1 MFPSVEEKQNPTSM
15 TEGYTTIDDLKEQ
28 AEALVKGLTRLA
40 GYKHPLSVRRGVAR
54 VGEEVDEV
62 SESEQLKA
70 GAKTYFFD
78 IAKTKEG
85 KQYLKI
91 TESRFKG
98 EGKERERSTVIVFPE
113 QAQEFAEKVAAAAK
127 QIAA

>member
-1 MFPSVEEKQNPTSM
+1 MLPRLANKENHTGM
-15 TEGYTTIDDLKEQ
+15 AEGFTTIDDLKEQ
-28 AEALVKGLTRLA
+28 AEALAKGLQQLA
-40 GYKHPLSVRRGVAR
+40 GYKHPLSVRRGIAR
-54 VGEEVDEV
+54 AGEEVNEV

-70 GAKTYFFD
+70 GSKTYFFD
-78 IAKTKEG
+78 VAKTKEG

-113 QAQEFAEKVAAAAK
+113 QAIEFAEKVSTAAK
-127 QIAA
+127 QITA